1 MIDFNPSKLTF
12 KNVDRFYVKKSI
24 YGFVMSKSQ
33 LLKGKLLDVGCGE
46 MPYRDDLLGN
56 SAIKKY
62 IGLDIFDAIEYK
74 MEIKP
79 DYFWDGTNM
88 PFEDNF
94 FDSGVATE
102 VLEHCPDPNIT
113 LLEIYRVL
121 KPNSPFLLTVPF
133 LWPTHESP
141 YDYYRFTPFALISIL
156 EKAGFE
162 EIEIEGLGGWHASFA
177 QMIGL
182 WLKRSGIS
190 FQKQKFLFFFI
201 KPIIKYLIKKDF
213 KPTVFSDQR
222 MWTGF
227 GIVAWK
233 K

>member
-12 KNVDRFYVKKSI
+12 ENVDRFFIKKSI
-24 YGFVMSKSQ
+24 YGYMMSKSQ

-46 MPYRDDLLGN
+46 MPYRNTFLEN
-56 SAIKKY
+56 FAIKSY
-62 IGLDIFDAIEYK
+62 IGLDIFGALEYK
-74 MEIKP
+74 TNVKP
-79 DYFWDGTNM
+79 DYFWDGTTM
-88 PFEDNF
+88 PFEDDF
-94 FDSGVATE
+94 FDSGFATE

-121 KPNSPFLLTVPF
+121 KPNSPLLLTIPF

-141 YDYYRFTPFALISIL
+141 YDFYRYTPFALKSIL

-182 WLKRSGIS
+182 WLRRSGIS
-190 FQKQKFLFFFI
+190 ISRQKFLYFFI
-201 KPIIKYLIKKDF
+201 GPLMKYLIKIDY
-213 KPTVFSDQR
+213 KPTVFSDQK

-227 GIVAWK
+227 GIAAWK